1 VEIDDAHRGRL
12 IDVPLDPGAFG
23 AFECL
28 HRFANHAEFS
38 IALRRLARLHHGTAA
53 REFLR
58 RFASELGLDKR
69 GIVSWLQARRTWYLE
84 RARIEILSPNRDLER
99 IHQKFAT
106 IYAASAL
113 AIRFEI
119 LRWSSRELSDALFA
133 CEQAHVDHVAQF
145 IPRDHT
151 VVSARPRAVVD
162 PIECLRAHYQ
172 QNYPKFVDLRDG
184 LLDRRSGHDP
194 DECPGYF
201 NLGPDGSVEI
211 LFTHSQLLQLCR
223 GTIQVRCLKRQLE
236 DRGWLIRDT
245 NRPAT
250 RRSIWKGKD
259 EKRVQV
265 TAVREE
271 ALKD

>member
-1 VEIDDAHRGRL
+1 M
-12 IDVPLDPGAFG
+12 
-23 AFECL
+23 
-28 HRFANHAEFS
+28 
-38 IALRRLARLHHGTAA
+38 
-53 REFLR
+53 
-58 RFASELGLDKR
+58 
-69 GIVSWLQARRTWYLE
+69 SWLQARRTWYLE

-194 DECPGYF
+194 DECPGYI
-201 NLGPDGSVEI
+201 NRSPDGSVEI

-223 GTIQVRCLKRQLE
+223 GTIQVRRLKRKLE
-236 DRGWLIRDT
+236 DHGWLIRDT
-245 NRPAT
+245 NRPVT
-250 RRSIWKGKD
+250 RRRIWKGKD

-271 ALKD
+271 AL